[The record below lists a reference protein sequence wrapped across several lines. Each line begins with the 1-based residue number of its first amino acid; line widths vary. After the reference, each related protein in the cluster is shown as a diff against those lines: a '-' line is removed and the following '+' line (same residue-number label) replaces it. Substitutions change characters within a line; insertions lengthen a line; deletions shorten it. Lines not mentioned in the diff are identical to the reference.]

1 MEVDERVVL
10 SRTGQWL
17 FLLKEADKLPDHK
30 HHQQC
35 FGYWF
40 MLDSEA
46 AAMEEEMKR
55 VVNSAQMLQ
64 VTAALASLLLH
75 PPPLVFAA
83 AHALSFSIQFCALH
97 LRFIHRTTIV
107 CVRVGLNL

>member
-17 FLLKEADKLPDHK
+17 FLLKDDSGLPDDK
-30 HHQQC
+30 QQQQQQC

-40 MLDSEA
+40 MLDAEA

-55 VVNSAQMLQ
+55 VVNGAQMLQ
-64 VTAALASLLLH
+64 VPPAASRLLH
-75 PPPLVFAA
+75 PAHLFFPAAHSHPFPVSFIHCVYVSFAA
-83 AHALSFSIQFCALH
+83 L
-97 LRFIHRTTIV
+97 
-107 CVRVGLNL
+107 